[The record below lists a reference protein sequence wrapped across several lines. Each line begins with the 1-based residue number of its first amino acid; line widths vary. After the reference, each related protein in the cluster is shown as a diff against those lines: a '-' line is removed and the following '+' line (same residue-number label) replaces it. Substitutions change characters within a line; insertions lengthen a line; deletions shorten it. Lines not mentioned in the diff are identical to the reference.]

1 MRSYS
6 STLVVLVGALAS
18 SATASVVDAGPA
30 QAAAPVR
37 SFEGSAFASTKT
49 RLRQPVRTQRPWKAR
64 RPATLPASSHQLLDV
79 ARWPEEPLSPEP
91 LDAAK
96 FREAVAY
103 LCNKGSDAVPADE
116 LIAASQEAGVDPF
129 LLASLMNERSRCN
142 RKKTGRGGIGLLAL
156 QRSMYESPQAPG
168 PKIAASEWRTAN
180 LLSARGNLS
189 LGARLLR
196 MWQDQHETLDLAF
209 GGVNHR
215 SPVSHFFWGD
225 VVGSSGNEDLV
236 LTTRR
241 RLIARYQ
248 GNPVAP
254 AESLLGVAVVPP
266 LESVPRVATSGPGD
280 DRDGG
285 ARRHRGLDVVAS
297 VGEPVRAIAD
307 GTVIFAGANLGGG
320 NARKAGI
327 SPRRIGRYAN
337 RRLGVG
343 GIYLCLRHTGT
354 AKTTSGVVSC
364 YMHLQRYFVAQGS
377 AVKAGDVI
385 AIVGRTGVKRSP
397 PHLHF
402 EVRVDGVA
410 KDPWRYFSDTII
422 PPRDTLTYQYNTR
435 TRRARLKAARIA
447 QMVRVPKS

>member
-1 MRSYS
+1 
-6 STLVVLVGALAS
+6 LVGALAS
-18 SATASVVDAGPA
+18 SATVSVIDAGLA
-30 QAAAPVR
+30 VGAVRSAAPVR
-37 SFEGSAFASTKT
+37 SFEGSANFATTKT
-49 RLRQPVRTQRPWKAR
+49 RIRQPVRNQRPWKAR
-64 RPATLPASSHQLLDV
+64 RPPTPPASTHQLLDV
-79 ARWPEEPLSPEP
+79 NRWPDEPLSPET
-91 LDAAK
+91 LDSDK

-103 LCNKGSDAVPADE
+103 LCNKSRDAVPSDE
-116 LIAASQEAGVDPF
+116 VLEAAETAGVDPF

-142 RKKTGRGGIGLLAL
+142 SKRKGRAGLGLLSL
-156 QRSMYESPQAPG
+156 QRSLYDSAGAPG
-168 PKIAASEWRTAN
+168 PKIPASEWRPAN
-180 LLSARGNLS
+180 LLTARGNLG

-209 GGVNHR
+209 GGVSHR

-225 VVGSSGNEDLV
+225 VVGSSGNEDMV

-248 GNPVAP
+248 GAATTP
-254 AESLLGVAVVPP
+254 AESVALGVAVVPP

-307 GTVIFAGANLGGG
+307 GTVIFAGANLGGS

-327 SPRRIGRYAN
+327 SPRKIGRYAN

-343 GIYLCLRHTGT
+343 GIYLCLRHSGVTKS
-354 AKTTSGVVSC
+354 ASGVVSC
-364 YMHLQRYFVAQGS
+364 YMHLQRYFVAQGA
-377 AVKAGDVI
+377 AVKAGEVI
-385 AIVGRTGVKRSP
+385 ATVGRTGVKRSP

-410 KDPWRYFSDTII
+410 KDPWRFFTDTII

-435 TRRARLKAARIA
+435 TRRARMKAARLA